1 MLKKRLDAALVP
13 DTTNTWVLKKA
24 RLSNLDIHVT
34 FKKSTS
40 NSIFFAITQRDF

>member
-1 MLKKRLDAALVP
+1 MLKKRLDPALVP

>member
-1 MLKKRLDAALVP
+1 MLKKRLDAALVL
-13 DTTNTWVLKKA
+13 DITNTWVLKKA